1 MTFVL
6 DDRLARD
13 TFFVA
18 DLPLSQIRAMDDR
31 RYPWLVLVPRR
42 AAVTALDALAPPD
55 RTQLSVEADLAARV
69 LRADDRVARLNVAS
83 LGNIVA
89 QLHLHVVGRWPGDPA
104 WPGPVWG
111 HSPAEPYAAPARATL
126 TAVLQERLRAL
137 EPGAG

>member
-1 MTFVL
+1 MTFLL
-6 DDRLARD
+6 DDRLGRD

-18 DLPLSQIRAMDDR
+18 DLPLCQVRAMDDR

-42 AAVTALDALAPPD
+42 ADLTALDALAPPD
-55 RTQLSVEADLAARV
+55 RAQLSVEADLAAGV

-89 QLHLHVVGRWPGDPA
+89 QLHVHVVGRWPGDPA

-111 HSPAEPYAAPARATL
+111 HSPAEPYAEPARKVL
-126 TAVLQERLRAL
+126 TVALQERFRAL
-137 EPGAG
+137 ERGAL